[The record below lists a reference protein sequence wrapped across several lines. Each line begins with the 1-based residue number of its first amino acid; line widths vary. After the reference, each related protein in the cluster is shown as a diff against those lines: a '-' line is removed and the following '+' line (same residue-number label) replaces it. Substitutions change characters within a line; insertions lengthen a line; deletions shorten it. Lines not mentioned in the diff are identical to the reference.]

1 VYSDGIIP
9 LSGNAWLET
18 SSLSIVLSS
27 AGISGIAKNVK
38 TAATDSPMAKDFNRA
53 ITLCPMGAEGFSVHR
68 LITWQLRGGDMNV
81 KMAGEVL
88 LWCGVINYGLLL
100 IWFLF
105 FVRAHAWLYR
115 ITGRW
120 FRLSVEQFD
129 ALNYLGIAVYKIGII
144 LLNMVPYVALRII
157 G

>member
-1 VYSDGIIP
+1 
-9 LSGNAWLET
+9 
-18 SSLSIVLSS
+18 
-27 AGISGIAKNVK
+27 
-38 TAATDSPMAKDFNRA
+38 
-53 ITLCPMGAEGFSVHR
+53 
-68 LITWQLRGGDMNV
+68 MNV

-88 LWCGVINYGLLL
+88 LLCGVINYGLLL

-105 FVRAHAWLYR
+105 FTLAHDWSYR

-129 ALNYLGIAVYKIGII
+129 AMNYIGMALFKIGII
-144 LLNMVPYVALRII
+144 LFNLVPYVALRIV